1 MSDVILFG
9 GTTEG
14 RLLAEFLSEHDI
26 AACVCVATEYA
37 STLLHLKPCV
47 RVLTGRLDESAIEE
61 LIRRENAALVV
72 DATHPYAD
80 IVTKN
85 VKEACD
91 ADGCTFLRV
100 KRAPVNREGLTYFDS
115 LEDCVKWLAQT
126 KGVIFSSIGT
136 KGARELSELPDYQKR
151 VILRILPYAK
161 GITDMSELGYPMK
174 HLYCMQGPFSQQFN
188 EAQFRETDARILLTK
203 ESGVTGGFAEKVD
216 AALALDMQVAVIR
229 RPEDFDGVSLE
240 EAERAI
246 MDQSAARR

>member
-1 MSDVILFG
+1 MSEVILFG

-14 RLLAEFLSEHDI
+14 RELAEFLSEQEVPSV
-26 AACVCVATEYA
+26 VCVATEYA

-47 RVLTGRLDESAIEE
+47 RVLTGRLDEAAIEA
-61 LIRRENAALVV
+61 LIKSEGAKLVV

-91 ADGCTFLRV
+91 ADGCEFLRV
-100 KRAPVNREGLTYFDS
+100 KREPVNRDGLMYFDS
-115 LEDCVKWLAQT
+115 LEDSVKWMAGQE
-126 KGVIFSSIGT
+126 GVIFSSIGT
-136 KGARELSELPDYQKR
+136 KGAKELSELPDFKER

-161 GITDMSELGYPMK
+161 GITDMTELGYPMK

-188 EAQFRETDARILLTK
+188 EAQFRETGAKILLTK
-203 ESGVTGGFAEKVD
+203 EAGVAGGFAEKVD

-229 RPEDFDGVSLE
+229 RPEDFDGVSVEAAE
-240 EAERAI
+240 EKILATRYL
-246 MDQSAARR
+246 